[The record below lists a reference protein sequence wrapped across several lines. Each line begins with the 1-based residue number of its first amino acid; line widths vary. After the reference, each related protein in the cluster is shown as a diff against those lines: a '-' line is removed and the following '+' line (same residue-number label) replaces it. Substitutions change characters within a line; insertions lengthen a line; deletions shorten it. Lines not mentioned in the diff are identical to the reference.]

1 MWPDTRLLDLFG
13 IELPI
18 VQAPMANATGV
29 EMAVAVAKAGGLGS
43 LPCAMLGDR
52 QDPCRHHRVQDAEQ
66 QTVQPQFLLSCG
78 ACRRCGSRAGLA
90 HASRALLCRAWR
102 NTAGAPAES
111 RVTALRRGDLRA
123 GRGAEARNRELSFR
137 PAGAGLPATRQG
149 CRLQNRKL
157 GDERQGGDL
166 ARRARRRRHHRP
178 RRRGRRASRHVHR
191 DRCRRASRHLRARA
205 ADRRCG
211 ESSGD
216 CRRRHRRCARQSPP
230 PSRSARQAC
239 RSARPI
245 CAAPRRISPSCIA
258 RR

>member
-43 LPCAMLGDR
+43 LPCAMLGTDKIR
-52 QDPCRHHRVQDAEQ
+52 AGITEFRTQSNRPFNLNFFCHAA
-66 QTVQPQFLLSCG
+66 P
-78 ACRRCGSRAGLA
+78 AWRCGSRAGLA

-102 NTAGAPAES
+102 NTAGAPAEG

-137 PAGAGLPATRQG
+137 PAGAGLPTRVKAAGCKIVSSATSVKEAIWLAERGVDAIIAQG
-149 CRLQNRKL
+149 A
-157 GDERQGGDL
+157 EAGG
-166 ARRARRRRHHRP
+166 HR
-178 RRRGRRASRHVHR
+178 GMFLETDVAAQVG
-191 DRCRRASRHLRARA
+191 HLRARA
-205 ADRRCG
+205 SDRRCREG
-211 ESSGD
+211 SGD
-216 CRRRHRRCARQSPP
+216 CRRRHRRCARSRRRLRARRVGRADRHGLSPL
-230 PSRSARQAC
+230 
-239 RSARPI
+239 
-245 CAAPRRISPSCIA
+245 PRGAYLRACIA